1 MAGQYFYKVGSDG
14 NFLPLSG
21 GTVSGNTYIDA
32 TLSANT
38 LNLVNIPVNDDSL
51 NQVLVRDS
59 VTGDVKYRDV
69 SSIVGSL
76 DLGKILFV
84 AETGDDSTGTKGDIS
99 KPYRNLY
106 AAKSASTSGDT
117 VYVYPGT
124 WIYDNTDA
132 AGNPYNGNM
141 DTLVNLWKDGVSYYF
156 SPNSKVIFYNQTVTG
171 ENMHL
176 FIPPNTATTVE
187 SCSVYGELEWE
198 GSSIGVNTSNGG
210 TGFHTIS
217 GFYDNAYRFSAKVKS
232 LVSKSSG
239 IGYAGI
245 YGYSGNTEGSFTL
258 DADLLEVDYQGGQS
272 GNGGAVA
279 VQCDGKFIT
288 TINVKEI
295 RSSFHAFYLRSDSYN
310 EGNRFV
316 ANVDY
321 MYANSFAILQ
331 RHSIGEEFIFNI
343 NNGTFGSCLLRNE
356 SITTGTTT
364 INGNF
369 RTITDTTFPIFNLN
383 ANQPNTLVF
392 NGTIKPD
399 NTSGDG
405 RRIFQTNSGNQ
416 KVIANCNIL
425 YESDLTTTSRI
436 FEINNGDVTFDGIID
451 GNFSGPIARVIS
463 GGKLTIKNSE
473 INSSFTGGTLF
484 SNTNTTNSKV
494 IVKDSKIIL
503 NNSVSDLYDGQYLNT
518 YILNSNIKNEGSSSI
533 FTNTTS
539 NGLLQIQ
546 NSGLVC
552 SSGTT
557 INISGSAPLTVTNV
571 TTNTPVNATSISG
584 TLTEL
589 TELDIE

>member
-210 TGFHTIS
+210 AGFHTIS

>member
-1 MAGQYFYKVGSDG
+1 VAGQYFYKVGSDG

-210 TGFHTIS
+210 AGFHTIS

>member
-1 MAGQYFYKVGSDG
+1 MAGQYFFKVDDK
-14 NFLPLSG
+14 FLPLSG
-21 GTVSGNTYIDA
+21 GTVSGNTYFSA
-32 TLSANT
+32 NLSADT
-38 LNLVNIPVNDDSL
+38 LNLVNVPNNDNALTQILARNSVN
-51 NQVLVRDS
+51 
-59 VTGDVKYRDV
+59 GDVEYRDV
-69 SSIVGSL
+69 SSMVPDS
-76 DLGKILFV
+76 DLGNVLFV
-84 AETGDDSTGTKGDIS
+84 ATTGNDSTATKGDIH

-106 AAKSASTSGDT
+106 AAKSGATSGDT
-117 VYVYPGT
+117 VYVFPGIWT
-124 WIYDNTDA
+124 YDNTDA

-156 SPNSKVIFYNQTVTG
+156 SPNSKIIFYNQTITG

-176 FIPPNTATTVE
+176 FISPNTATTVQ

-198 GSSIGVNTSNGG
+198 GSSIGANTSNGS

-217 GFYDNAYRFSAKVKS
+217 GFYQNAYRFSAKVKS

-239 IGYAGI
+239 ILCAGMCGYTGSTD
-245 YGYSGNTEGSFTL
+245 GYFKL
-258 DADLLEVDYQGGQS
+258 DADLIEVDYQGGQS
-272 GNGGAVA
+272 GNGGAVG

-369 RTITDTTFPIFNLN
+369 KTITNTTFPIFNLN

-399 NTSGDG
+399 NTSGNG

-518 YILNSNIKNEGSSSI
+518 YILNSNIKNEGSSSV

-546 NSGLVC
+546 NSSLVC
-552 SSGTT
+552 TSGTT

-571 TTNTPVNATSISG
+571 TTNTPINATSISG